1 MENFQLIFGIII
13 LTLVGFVIY
22 KNAFNFYR
30 ISNLPK
36 DKVKFDMIKP
46 LFKKI
51 AKGEIPEPKLLTKYA
66 FDIKTREI
74 TYQLLK
80 EYNRI
85 DLFPKEF
92 NTIEKGAETN
102 LVNWLDFPGDLEKV
116 PDEIE
121 YIEKVNIDDSGTQL
135 YYHTYK
141 FKVYEPSYAAKFG
154 WMIGTVGPYSDV
166 SVPYEKPKVIS
177 SRFVKSKYGEVT
189 PKEEVLWTHNN
200 IYLKASTQQDI

>member
-1 MENFQLIFGIII
+1 M
-13 LTLVGFVIY
+13 
-22 KNAFNFYR
+22 
-30 ISNLPK
+30 
-36 DKVKFDMIKP
+36 
-46 LFKKI
+46 
-51 AKGEIPEPKLLTKYA
+51 
-66 FDIKTREI
+66 
-74 TYQLLK
+74 
-80 EYNRI
+80 
-85 DLFPKEF
+85 FPKEF

-141 FKVYEPSYAAKFG
+141 FKVYEPSYAAKCG